1 MKVPIRFTLLPLLL
15 VFAGS
20 ALAATGAL
28 PAFFKP
34 QAGTPLLLD
43 NSVVEIVYDGSAVWI
58 ATGNGISRT
67 TDGGVTWMTF
77 GAPDNFE
84 DDAIG
89 AIGVSGS
96 RLLTATA
103 SSTLDQTGAGLYF
116 TDNDGDSWTRVDNNL
131 FSRVNRLA
139 YDLAVFDSV
148 IFAPVFGA
156 GLLKSLDHG
165 ANWTSVFPNADIK
178 EDFEI
183 DSLIDSDDN
192 QAGLMF
198 SAVIDPYHDDTTIV
212 WAGSAEG
219 VHRFYHIGKHKKL
232 ISLSINDIADT
243 GDDWWYA
250 TDHGITKFND
260 TTLVYL
266 SWDADNGLPDY
277 EFTAIAAKGDTVIAG
292 AFDTEANSAAGFVV
306 TTDGGATWST
316 KSTNQASGSSRRVEE
331 LAFRGDDVWAACSFG
346 GLIKSTDLGDSWS
359 NVYFNDADISE
370 DNLLNRVNCLD
381 INEREDFYRVTVG
394 TDSGIVA
401 FFFNLDGDLDSSLHL
416 AIADNELWGQEV
428 LGVATFKTETNEEY
442 WATVKSYKLDFGTRP
457 ATLRYLDEFATWE
470 HFLTGPPA
478 IECYDIEIGP
488 QYGDTV
494 VWVATS
500 EGIKRSGSF
509 GSSFSTLS
517 VFDLFTGRGMSDTLT
532 YNAIEMGMFETHFG
546 SADSG
551 LAQLNLVL
559 INNQVFTNSRI
570 IQPNLDPDQIDFFGR
585 SYIIVDV
592 DSVWREGLIS
602 GNFVPAMGIQRA
614 GDQTYVWAGT
624 RPANEVGGHR
634 AACYSSDRGATWV
647 ETISNV
653 AIWNFESNGDT
664 VFFAADEGLYMSTD
678 FGENW
683 TVLDIRDQSGGRSI
697 ADDVPVYAV
706 RMVGNRLW
714 VGTEDGLAHSEDLE
728 NWTIIRS
735 FEDIPDNAGDDDR
748 SYVSPS
754 PYSPYLGI
762 GNLKFHYK
770 LKNDGKV
777 TITIYDF
784 ANNVVKTV
792 VDGADRIAA
801 TQYDDVDTWDGTN
814 SNGEK
819 VAAGVYF
826 YRLESSSG
834 EEYWGKFMVIP

>member
-1 MKVPIRFTLLPLLL
+1 MKIPVRFTLLLLL
-15 VFAGS
+15 LLFAGS
-20 ALAATGAL
+20 ALAVTGAL
-28 PAFFKP
+28 PALFKP

-43 NSVVEIVYDGSAVWI
+43 NSVTEIVYDGSAVWI
-58 ATGNGISRT
+58 ATGNGVSRT
-67 TDGGVTWMTF
+67 TDGGATWLTF
-77 GAPDNFE
+77 IAPDNFE

-96 RLLTATA
+96 RLLVATA
-103 SSTLDQTGAGLYF
+103 SSTLDQTGAGLYY
-116 TDNDGDSWTRVDNNL
+116 TDNDGDSWTRVGNNL

-139 YDLAVFDSV
+139 YDLAVLDSV

-156 GLLKSLDHG
+156 GLLKSLDYG
-165 ANWTSVFPNADIK
+165 VSWTSVFPNADIE
-178 EDFEI
+178 EDFET
-183 DSLIDSDDN
+183 DSLIDGNDN
-192 QAGLMF
+192 LAGLMF
-198 SAVIDPYHDDTTIV
+198 STVIDPYHDDTTIV

-232 ISLSINDIADT
+232 ISLSVNDIASS
-243 GDDWWYA
+243 GDVWWYA

-260 TTLVYL
+260 TTGIFL
-266 SWDADNGLPDY
+266 SWDYDKGLPDY

-292 AFDTEANSAAGFVV
+292 AFDTDANSAAGFVIS
-306 TTDGGATWST
+306 TDGGVNWSS
-316 KSTNQASGSSRRVEE
+316 KSTAQAEGNSRRVEE

-346 GLIKSTDLGDSWS
+346 GLLRSTDLGDTWA
-359 NVYFNDADISE
+359 NVYFNDADQSE
-370 DNLLNRVNCLD
+370 SNLLNHINAID
-381 INEREDFYRVTVG
+381 INEREEFYRVTVG

-401 FFFNLDGDLDSSLHL
+401 YFFSQSDELDSSIHL
-416 AIADNELWGQEV
+416 PLADNELWGQKAI
-428 LGVATFKTETNEEY
+428 GVATFKTETREEY
-442 WATVKSYKLDFGTRP
+442 WAVVKSLKPDFGNRP
-457 ATLRYLDEFATWE
+457 ATVRYLAEFNTWE

-478 IECYDIEIGP
+478 VDCYDIEIGP
-488 QYGDTV
+488 LFGDTV
-494 VWVATS
+494 VFVATS

-509 GSSFSTLS
+509 GSSFSTLT
-517 VFDLFTGRGMSDTLT
+517 VYDFFTGKGMGDTLT
-532 YNAIEMGMFETHFG
+532 YHAVEMGLFETHFG
-546 SADSG
+546 TADSG

-559 INNQVFTNSRI
+559 VNNQLFTNSRV
-570 IQPNLDPDQIDFFGR
+570 IQPNFDPDQVDFFGR
-585 SYIIVDV
+585 SYIIVDP

-624 RPANEVGGHR
+624 RKANEIGGHP
-634 AACYSSDRGATWV
+634 AACYSTDRGETWK
-647 ETISNV
+647 EAISNIF
-653 AIWNFESNGDT
+653 IWNFEFNGDT

-714 VGTEDGLAHSEDLE
+714 VGTEDGLAHSQDLE

-735 FEDIPDNAGDDDR
+735 FEDIPENAGDDDR

-792 VDGADRIAA
+792 VDGVDRIAA